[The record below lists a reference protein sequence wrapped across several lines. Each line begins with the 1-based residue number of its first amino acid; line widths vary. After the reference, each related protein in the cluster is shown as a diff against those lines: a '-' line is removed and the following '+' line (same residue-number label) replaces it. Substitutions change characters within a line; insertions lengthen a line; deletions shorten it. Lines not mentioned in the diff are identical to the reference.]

1 MKLYVSADFE
11 GVCGVVD
18 RKQCFPGNA
27 DFDRARRLWVEEIN
41 AIVEGAVSAGVS
53 EVVVNEAH
61 ASMNYMLP
69 ELLHPKASFISGYVK
84 ADNQMEGLDGSFSGA
99 IIMGHAR
106 AGTAMGVMNHT
117 YVMRDVV
124 EIRLNGEPIGELGLN
139 MLWAAYL
146 GTPVILVIGDD
157 KTAQEAKTLVP
168 EIETAVVKKGL
179 SQFTAHNLPVEAART
194 LVRNAT
200 ETAVKRIPEIKPIEL
215 CKSYKLEIDFS
226 LSEMVHLCSF
236 IPGVSRSNART
247 IQYTAN
253 DYRDVQHVRIVCTNL
268 ALSVARAHFRE

>member
-18 RKQCFPGNA
+18 RNQCFPGNA
-27 DFDRARRLWVEEIN
+27 DFDRTRRLWVEEIN

-84 ADNQMEGLDGSFSGA
+84 IDNQMEGLDESYCGA
-99 IIMGHAR
+99 VIMGHAR
-106 AGTAMGVMNHT
+106 AGTAMGVLNHT

-157 KTAQEAKTLVP
+157 KAVQEAKTLVP
-168 EIETAVVKKGL
+168 AIETAVVKKGL
-179 SQFTAHNLPVEAART
+179 SQFTAHNLPIEA
-194 LVRNAT
+194 
-200 ETAVKRIPEIKPIEL
+200 
-215 CKSYKLEIDFS
+215 
-226 LSEMVHLCSF
+226 
-236 IPGVSRSNART
+236 
-247 IQYTAN
+247 
-253 DYRDVQHVRIVCTNL
+253 
-268 ALSVARAHFRE
+268 